1 MFKLWQGIAIHQ
13 HPKSTLTRILRNN
26 VRHCQDYIILFLRC
40 YKLLFVIILYVMN
53 KDVLQALIVQGE
65 GFHIE
70 FKESANSDLAKEFV
84 AFANA
89 KGGIVL
95 IGIEDNGNIKNKIL
109 DNSDRSKIQT
119 IARDCDPSID
129 INIEAVDQE
138 PNVLVVH
145 TREGL
150 NKPYRCT
157 GGFYMREG
165 ASSNKRT
172 THEIYEMFK
181 DAERFSFDDT
191 LCLKADFD
199 TSFEPN
205 TLRRFFREAKKEQI
219 LSDIDTLHNLGVL
232 EFIDGKP
239 VFNNAGV
246 LFFTKEP
253 QRFIRQ
259 SLIQCVRY
267 RGLIKLDIE
276 DQKDMDSDVI
286 TNVDEIFTFLRRSLD
301 VAFKFESGKLT
312 RTEVWE
318 IPHSALKEAIIN
330 AIAHRDYINK
340 GTHIQ
345 IEVFDDRVSI
355 TNFGGLAKG
364 LSRDELGK
372 RSAHRNPNIVD
383 LFHRS
388 NFIEKLGT
396 GLLRIDSE
404 LEKAGLPQ
412 AEFEINDHWFS
423 IIFKRKSRAIN
434 LNDKKCDSAD
444 YQLNTKQKVILEFC
458 VQEAKSRVEI
468 FGVLNMVN
476 NTMNNSRL
484 LLPLIENGLIQMTE
498 PDNPR
503 SRNQKYYTT
512 KLGANQINL

>member
-1 MFKLWQGIAIHQ
+1 
-13 HPKSTLTRILRNN
+13 
-26 VRHCQDYIILFLRC
+26 
-40 YKLLFVIILYVMN
+40 MN
-53 KDVLQALIVQGE
+53 KLELHALISQGE

-70 FKESANSDLAKEFV
+70 FKESVNSSLAKEFV

-95 IGIEDNGNIKNKIL
+95 VGVDDDGNIKNKAL
-109 DNSDRSKIQT
+109 DNTTRSSIQDV
-119 IARDCDPSID
+119 ARDCDPAID
-129 INIEAVDQE
+129 ILIEAIEDE
-138 PNVLVVH
+138 SNVLVV
-145 TREGL
+145 RVKEGL

-157 GGFYMREG
+157 NGFYMREG

-181 DAERFSFDDT
+181 DAERFSFDDA
-191 LCLKADFD
+191 LCVKADFQEW
-199 TSFEPN
+199 FEPK
-205 TLRRFFREAKKEQI
+205 TLKRFFAEAKKEQI
-219 LSDIDTLHNLGVL
+219 LSDEDTLHNLGVL

-239 VFNNAGV
+239 VLNNAGV

-267 RGLIKLDIE
+267 KGVIKLDIE

-286 TNVDEIFTFLRRSLD
+286 TNIDEIFAFLRRSLD

-345 IEVFDDRVSI
+345 VEVFDDRVSI

-404 LEKAGLPQ
+404 LEKAGLPK

-423 IIFKRKSRAIN
+423 IVFKRQSKSGIIEENRSFYDSENLGEKILKYCSEKPRSRA
-434 LNDKKCDSAD
+434 
-444 YQLNTKQKVILEFC
+444 
-458 VQEAKSRVEI
+458 EI
-468 FGVLNMVN
+468 FQFIGIAN
-476 NTMNNSRL
+476 NTANTSRQII
-484 LLPLIENGLIQMTE
+484 PLINGGLLQMTE
-498 PDNPR
+498 PDKPR
-503 SRNQKYYTT
+503 SRNQMYFTT
-512 KLGANQINL
+512 EIGKNKLMYNIN